1 MTTETKRE
9 EVGEFLLTVLLEQ
22 GENIGMKPMS
32 DGTWRM
38 VLDVPLTGDQAAR
51 VKAAIEEGARD
62 G

>member
-9 EVGEFLLTVLLEQ
+9 KVGDFLLTVLLEQ

-38 VLDVPLTGDQAAR
+38 VLDVPLTDDQAAR
-51 VKAAIEEGARD
+51 VKAAIETQSR
-62 G
+62 